1 MCAPAHAVQ
10 KALTDL
16 ALGLRIA
23 RVLRTAGPTTL
34 TQSEASPSVWFE
46 PLHVSGAVHGASRLG
61 CGLQLW
67 PDHACT
73 ARPLQCTVATRGER
87 ARATTERLRKAL
99 TPCAVSTHR
108 TRGHRARRHRLRDR
122 RQLRALRLQGRRFLR
137 DLNLRQP
144 EHENAKRSAARVCA
158 TMAHASAPL
167 MALASETHACA
178 TQRAMRESKHR
189 PHTTSSFGT
198 TFDVPTR
205 SAQRAKPRTNQTC
218 D

>member
-1 MCAPAHAVQ
+1 VLPAHAVQ

-46 PLHVSGAVHGASRLG
+46 PCMSVVQRTALTPGLWATAV
-61 CGLQLW
+61 
-67 PDHACT
+67 
-73 ARPLQCTVATRGER
+73 ARPCMYSTATAVQCTVATRGEP

-99 TPCAVSTHR
+99 TLCAVSTHR
-108 TRGHRARRHRLRDR
+108 TRGHRRHRLRDR

-158 TMAHASAPL
+158 TMAPRKCASNG
-167 MALASETHACA
+167 ASF
-178 TQRAMRESKHR
+178 SN
-189 PHTTSSFGT
+189 
-198 TFDVPTR
+198 TR
-205 SAQRAKPRTNQTC
+205 VRNATC
-218 D
+218 DARIKA